1 MITKNQKI
9 NELTSLAGES
19 NSLKARLES
28 ATREI
33 EMLRQRQKDDLLRH
47 KEEMEVLRKDNLR
60 VPMLESELKS
70 LTKKMEK
77 GDAQHNQ
84 NLEKVNKK
92 HEKEKETIV
101 QLQKKIV
108 KLEQAG
114 EDKNRLQQQI
124 TLLQSDVEK
133 YQKEVRHAQT
143 KTAEVEA

>member
-114 EDKNRLQQQI
+114 EDKSRLQQQI

-133 YQKEVRHAQT
+133 YQKEVRYAQT

>member
-77 GDAQHNQ
+77 GDAQHN
-84 NLEKVNKK
+84 
-92 HEKEKETIV
+92 
-101 QLQKKIV
+101 
-108 KLEQAG
+108 
-114 EDKNRLQQQI
+114 
-124 TLLQSDVEK
+124 
-133 YQKEVRHAQT
+133 
-143 KTAEVEA
+143 

>member
-114 EDKNRLQQQI
+114 EDKSRLQQQI